1 MYWHRQGLQTFS
13 PSLIILMQN
22 IIIKRPL
29 KIHQYRRMIVVYK
42 PESLPR
48 LAGQIQGPAVLI
60 AFRLLSLV
68 QLSGPDCVET
78 LCDPA
83 PPSLWIAT

>member
-29 KIHQYRRMIVVYK
+29 KIHQYRRMIVVCT

-68 QLSGPDCVET
+68 QPSGPDC
-78 LCDPA
+78 
-83 PPSLWIAT
+83 